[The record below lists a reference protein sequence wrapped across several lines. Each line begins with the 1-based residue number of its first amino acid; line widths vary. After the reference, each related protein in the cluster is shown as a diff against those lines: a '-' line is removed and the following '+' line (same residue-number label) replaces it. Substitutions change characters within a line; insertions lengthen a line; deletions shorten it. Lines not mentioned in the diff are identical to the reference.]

1 MMFNRIISVA
11 LLPWLLAA
19 CVQDGSAMVENENP
33 AGPNNAAANAPS
45 AEALQFSDTFITCN
59 SDAVQGWIG
68 RKYSPDSEPALLK
81 ASGTSSLR
89 TARPGQPISMDYQTE
104 RLTIEL
110 DEADVIVALRC
121 G

>member
-1 MMFNRIISVA
+1 MFSRIISVA

-19 CVQDGSAMVENENP
+19 CVQDGSAMVENEG
-33 AGPNNAAANAPS
+33 AEQKSGAATASSQPVP
-45 AEALQFSDTFITCN
+45 QFPDTFNTCD

-68 RKYSPDSEPALLK
+68 RKYSSDSEPALLK